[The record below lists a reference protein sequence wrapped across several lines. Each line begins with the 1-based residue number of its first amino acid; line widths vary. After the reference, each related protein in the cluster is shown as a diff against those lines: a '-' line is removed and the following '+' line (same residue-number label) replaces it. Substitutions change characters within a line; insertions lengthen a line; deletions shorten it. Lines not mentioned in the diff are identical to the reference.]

1 MYYNRSKE
9 ISNFNGVKD
18 AWEISKKYTTIL
30 MKNQKND
37 DFITIFTVI
46 HNQFISE
53 LRNKKLNRTSKK
65 NYIQCWNT
73 TLKTLMKN
81 PKINIQRAAIRLLHQ
96 TNIQKCYK
104 YSNKFD

>member
-46 HNQFISE
+46 HNQFIS
-53 LRNKKLNRTSKK
+53 
-65 NYIQCWNT
+65 
-73 TLKTLMKN
+73 
-81 PKINIQRAAIRLLHQ
+81 
-96 TNIQKCYK
+96 
-104 YSNKFD
+104 